1 MSADTALIK
10 TLDSSTPE
18 FETQLAALLG
28 RRGADDAQALAVAAE
43 VIETVRAQGDQA
55 LVAYTSRFDQFEV
68 AGISALQVSAERLQQ
83 AYDRADSA
91 LIKALEVAAERLRD
105 YHQHQLTDSWQYTD
119 ALGNQLGQQVTP
131 LQRVGIYV
139 PGGQAAYPSTVLMNT
154 IPAKVAGVNQIIMV
168 TPAPG
173 GQLNDTV
180 LAAAAI
186 AGVDELFS
194 IGGAQAIAAL
204 AWGTETVPA
213 VDKIVGPGNRYV
225 AAAKQLLYG
234 RVGIDMLAGPSEILV
249 IADSSANPDWVAM
262 DLFSQ
267 AEHDEMAQAILITPD
282 RDFAQAVAASIARLL
297 PTMPRRSVIESA
309 LREHG
314 ALVTVENLVEAVT
327 LANRIAPEHLELA
340 VAEPEPLVPQIRN
353 AGAIFVG
360 HYSCE
365 AVGDYCAGPNHVLP
379 TSTTARFSSP
389 LGVYDFQKR
398 TSIIHCSQH
407 GAAELGQIAG
417 VLADAEGLHG
427 HAASAR
433 YRGPRA
439 S

>member
-1 MSADTALIK
+1 VSADTALIK

-43 VIETVRAQGDQA
+43 VIETVRTQGDQA

-314 ALVTVENLVEAVT
+314 ALVTVENLAEAVT

>member
-28 RRGADDAQALAVAAE
+28 RRGADDAQALAVAAD

-105 YHQHQLTDSWQYTD
+105 YHQHQLMESWQYTD

-173 GQLNDTV
+173 GQLNDSV

-314 ALVTVENLVEAVT
+314 ALVTVENLTEAVT

-398 TSIIHCSQH
+398 TSIIHCSER

-433 YRGPRA
+433 YRGSRA

>member
-1 MSADTALIK
+1 M
-10 TLDSSTPE
+10 LDSSTPE
-18 FETQLAALLG
+18 FAMQLAALLG

-43 VIETVRAQGDQA
+43 VIETVRTQGDQA

-68 AGISALQVSAERLQQ
+68 AEINALRVPAERLQQ

-91 LIKALEVAAERLRD
+91 FIKALEVAAERLRD
-105 YHQHQLTDSWQYTD
+105 YHQHQLTESWQYTD
-119 ALGNQLGQQVTP
+119 ALGNQLGQQVTS

-180 LAAAAI
+180 LVAATI

-249 IADSSANPDWVAM
+249 IADASANPDWVAM

-267 AEHDEMAQAILITPD
+267 AEHDEMAQAILVTPD
-282 RDFAQAVAASIARLL
+282 RDFAQTVAASIARLL

-314 ALVTVENLVEAVT
+314 ALVTVENLAEAVT

-433 YRGPRA
+433 YRGSRA

>member
-18 FETQLAALLG
+18 FETQLAGLLG

-43 VIETVRAQGDQA
+43 VIETVHTQGDQA
-55 LVAYTSRFDQFEV
+55 LVDYTSQFDQFEV
-68 AGISALQVSAERLQQ
+68 AGISALHVPAERLQQ

-105 YHQHQLTDSWQYTD
+105 YHQHQLAESWQYTD
-119 ALGNQLGQQVTP
+119 TLGNQLGQQVTP

-180 LAAAAI
+180 LAAATI

-249 IADSSANPDWVAM
+249 IADASANPDWVAM

-282 RDFAQAVAASIARLL
+282 RDFARAVAVSIARLL

-309 LREHG
+309 LRDHG
-314 ALVTVENLVEAVT
+314 ALVTAENLAEAVT

-340 VAEPEPLVPQIRN
+340 VAEPETLVAQIRN

-398 TSIIHCSQH
+398 TSIIHCSQR

-417 VLADAEGLHG
+417 VLADAEGLYG

-433 YRGPRA
+433 YRGSRA

>member
-18 FETQLAALLG
+18 FETQLAVLLG

-43 VIETVRAQGDQA
+43 VIETVRTQGDQA

-105 YHQHQLTDSWQYTD
+105 YHQHQQTESWQYTD

-267 AEHDEMAQAILITPD
+267 AEHDEVAQAILITPD

-314 ALVTVENLVEAVT
+314 ALVTVGNLAEAVT

-398 TSIIHCSQH
+398 TSIIHCSQR

>member
-119 ALGNQLGQQVTP
+119 ALGNQLGQQVTA

-249 IADSSANPDWVAM
+249 IADASANPDWVAM

-282 RDFAQAVAASIARLL
+282 RDFAQAVAVSIARLL

-314 ALVTVENLVEAVT
+314 ALVTVENLAEAVT

-398 TSIIHCSQH
+398 TSIIHCSQR

-433 YRGPRA
+433 YRGSRA

>member
-28 RRGADDAQALAVAAE
+28 RRGADDAQALAVAAD

-68 AGISALQVSAERLQQ
+68 AGISALQVSAGRLQQ

-105 YHQHQLTDSWQYTD
+105 YHQHQLTESWQYTD

-186 AGVDELFS
+186 TGVDELFS

-327 LANRIAPEHLELA
+327 LANRIAP
-340 VAEPEPLVPQIRN
+340 
-353 AGAIFVG
+353 
-360 HYSCE
+360 
-365 AVGDYCAGPNHVLP
+365 
-379 TSTTARFSSP
+379 
-389 LGVYDFQKR
+389 
-398 TSIIHCSQH
+398 
-407 GAAELGQIAG
+407 
-417 VLADAEGLHG
+417 
-427 HAASAR
+427 
-433 YRGPRA
+433 
-439 S
+439 